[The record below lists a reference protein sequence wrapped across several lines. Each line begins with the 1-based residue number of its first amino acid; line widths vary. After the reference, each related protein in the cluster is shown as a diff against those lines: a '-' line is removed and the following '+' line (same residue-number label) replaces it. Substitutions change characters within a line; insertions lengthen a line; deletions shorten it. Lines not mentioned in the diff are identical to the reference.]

1 MLSSL
6 FQSSYFIIFNI
17 QLVLD
22 YDDIMKIPIW
32 GDQVRR
38 DNKKYESFNVR

>member
-6 FQSSYFIIFNI
+6 IQSSFFIIFNI
-17 QLVLD
+17 QIVLD